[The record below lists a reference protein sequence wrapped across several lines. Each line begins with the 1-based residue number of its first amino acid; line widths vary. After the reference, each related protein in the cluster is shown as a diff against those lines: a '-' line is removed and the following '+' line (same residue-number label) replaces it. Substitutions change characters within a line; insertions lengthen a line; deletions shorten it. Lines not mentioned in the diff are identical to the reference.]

1 MSDTPALLQP
11 LESLLRR
18 QLKDNSEARR
28 ALRQLHGETLALKLE
43 GLNYDIYFRAT
54 DEGLKLNDKYADEPA
69 AIISGTPLA
78 LASLAGGAGDAAAVR
93 RTGVTIHGDTAV
105 AQSFQR
111 LFELLKP
118 DWEEELSRL
127 VGDTVA
133 HRIGEAAR
141 QFMGWSKDVGSR
153 MTEDFAEFFT
163 EESRDLPAKAE
174 TEAFYDDVDSLR
186 DDVERA
192 EARLKQVE
200 RRLARTDG
208 AD

>member
-1 MSDTPALLQP
+1 MSETPAFLVP

-28 ALRQLHGETLALKLE
+28 ALRQLHGETLALKIE
-43 GLNYDIYFRAT
+43 GVGLDIYFRAT
-54 DEGLKLNDKYADEPA
+54 DDGLKLHTDFEDEPA

-78 LASLAGGAGDAAAVR
+78 LASLAGGQADAAAVR

-111 LFELLKP
+111 LFELIKP

-133 HRIGEAAR
+133 HRVGDAAR
-141 QFMGWSKDVGSR
+141 QLLGWGKDVGTR

-174 TEAFYDDVDSLR
+174 TEAFYDDVDRLR
-186 DDVERA
+186 DDVDRA
-192 EARLKQVE
+192 EARLKQFE
-200 RRLARTDG
+200 KRRPA

>member
-1 MSDTPALLQP
+1 MSETPALLQP
-11 LESLLRR
+11 LESLLKR

-28 ALRQLHGETLALKLE
+28 ALRQLHGETMALKLE
-43 GLNYDIYFRAT
+43 GLNFNIYFHAT
-54 DEGLKLNDKYADEPA
+54 DEGLKLSNEYEDDPA

-78 LASLAGGAGDAAAVR
+78 LASLAGGADAAAVR

-141 QFMGWSKDVGSR
+141 QFMGWGKDVGSR

-163 EESRDLPAKAE
+163 EESRDLPPKAE
-174 TEAFYDDVDSLR
+174 TEAFYDDVDTLR

-192 EARLKQVE
+192 EARLKQYE
-200 RRLARTDG
+200 RRRGQTSD
-208 AD
+208 

>member
-1 MSDTPALLQP
+1 MSETPALLKP
-11 LESLLRR
+11 LESLLER
-18 QLKDNSEARR
+18 QLKDNSDARR

-43 GLNYDIYFRAT
+43 GISVDIYFHAT
-54 DEGLKLNDKYADEPA
+54 DDGLKLGSDYTDEPA

-78 LASLAGGAGDAAAVR
+78 LASLAGQGGDAASVR

-105 AQSFQR
+105 AQRFQR

-133 HRIGEAAR
+133 HRVGEATR
-141 QFMGWSKDVGSR
+141 QLFGWGRDVGNR

-174 TEAFYDDVDSLR
+174 TEAFYDDVDTLR
-186 DDVERA
+186 DDVARA
-192 EARLKQVE
+192 EARLKQIE
-200 RRLARTDG
+200 RKRTP

>member
-11 LESLLRR
+11 FEKLLNR
-18 QLKDNSEARR
+18 QFDGNSDARR
-28 ALRQLHGETLALKLE
+28 ALHKVTGETLAVKLE
-43 GLNYDIYFRAT
+43 GTGLDIYVHAGEDALRLGTEF
-54 DEGLKLNDKYADEPA
+54 EDEPA
-69 AIISGTPLA
+69 AIVSGTPLSLFA
-78 LASLAGGAGDAAAVR
+78 LSSGAADPTKVR
-93 RTGVTIHGDTAV
+93 KTGVKIHGDTAV
-105 AQSFQR
+105 AQGFQQ
-111 LFELLKP
+111 LLALLKP

-174 TEAFYDDVDSLR
+174 TEAFYDDVDKLR
-186 DDVERA
+186 DDVARA
-192 EARLKQVE
+192 EARLRQYE
-200 RRLARTDG
+200 RRQTKTD
-208 AD
+208 